1 MPVDTWWLI
10 ILLPLSAL
18 SGWLVAQYS
27 HREKVAKTSVKKL
40 PSAYFRG
47 LNYLLNEQS
56 DDAIDALKSVVANQS
71 DSAEVQLSLGNLYRR
86 RGEIEKA
93 TQLHENL
100 LTVTKS
106 DESLHALALY
116 ELAQDYQKAGVLD
129 RAENLYLE
137 LIDSG
142 FQTNAACM
150 QLLQIYEQ
158 EKDWNHAISVI
169 DNYMADNTEPTR
181 VRKSHYFCELAELSI
196 ADGSFNEAK
205 KFLQQASLSDSTN
218 FRAIIQTGRIEA
230 ALGHHKQAMNLWK
243 QVIEKD
249 SLYVREVIEHIA
261 NAYRA
266 LNDEKGLNRYLSSVI
281 DQHKSAKAML
291 LLTENILKSAGNQKA
306 EEKLEGWLRNN
317 PSIPG
322 LIKLLEIKLNSQS
335 LSTKQKRD
343 LNLLSRLLEN
353 VMRSRFAYQCRQC
366 GFSGRHFYW
375 HCPSC
380 RSWNSITAQRTVLG

>member
-1 MPVDTWWLI
+1 M
-10 ILLPLSAL
+10 PLSAL
-18 SGWLVAQYS
+18 SGWLVAKYS
-27 HREKVAKTSVKKL
+27 HREKGTKAPIKKL

-47 LNYLLNEQS
+47 LNFLLNEQS
-56 DDAIDALKSVVANQS
+56 DDAIAAFKSAIGTQS

-100 LTVTKS
+100 LSVTRA
-106 DESLHALALY
+106 DQSLHALALY

-142 FQTNAACM
+142 FQTNAACTH
-150 QLLQIYEQ
+150 LLQIYEQ

-169 DNYMADNTEPTR
+169 DNYMTSDPEPLR
-181 VRKSHYFCELAELSI
+181 MRKSQYYCELAELSI
-196 ADGSFNEAK
+196 TEGSFKDAT
-205 KFLQQASLSDSTN
+205 KFLHLASQSDSTN
-218 FRAIIQTGRIEA
+218 LRAIIQSGRIEA
-230 ALGHHKQAMNLWK
+230 ALGHHKQAMSLWK
-243 QVIEKD
+243 QVIEKN

-266 LNDEKGLNRYLSSVI
+266 LNDEKGLNHYLSSVI
-281 DQHKSAKAML
+281 DEHKSSKAML
-291 LLTENILKSAGNQKA
+291 LLTENILKSGGSEKA
-306 EEKLEGWLRNN
+306 EETLAGWLRKN
-317 PSIPG
+317 PSISG
-322 LIKLLEIKLNSQS
+322 LIKLLEIKLSSHS
-335 LSTKQKRD
+335 LSASQKRD
-343 LNLLSRLLEN
+343 LILLSGLLES
-353 VMRSRFAYQCRQC
+353 VIKSRLAYQCRQC
-366 GFSGRHFYW
+366 GFSGTHFYW

>member
-1 MPVDTWWLI
+1 MATWWLI

-18 SGWLVAQYS
+18 SGWLVARHSQKDKDAQAPKQS
-27 HREKVAKTSVKKL
+27 L

-47 LNYLLNEQS
+47 LNFLLNEQS
-56 DDAIDALKSVVANQS
+56 DNAIDAFKSAVGSQS

-100 LTVTKS
+100 LTITKS
-106 DESLHALALY
+106 DPELHALALY
-116 ELAQDYQKAGVLD
+116 ELAQDYQKAGLLD

-137 LIDSG
+137 LVESG
-142 FQTNAACM
+142 YQTHAACTH
-150 QLLQIYEQ
+150 LLQIYEQ
-158 EKDWNHAISVI
+158 EKDWSHAISLI
-169 DNYMADNTEPTR
+169 DNYITDSSESIVT
-181 VRKSHYFCELAELSI
+181 RKSQYYCELAELSI
-196 ADGSFNEAK
+196 TEGRFNDASE
-205 KFLQQASLSDSTN
+205 FLQKALDSDPEN
-218 FRAIIQTGRIEA
+218 LRAIIQSGRIEA
-230 ALGHHKQAMNLWK
+230 ALGQHKQAMHLWK
-243 QVIEKD
+243 KVIEKN

-266 LNDEKGLNRYLSSVI
+266 LGDEKGLDRYLSGVI
-281 DQHKSAKAML
+281 ETHKSAKAML
-291 LLTENILKSAGNQKA
+291 LLTENILKRSGNQKA
-306 EEKLEGWLRNN
+306 EKNLAGWLRRN

-322 LIKLLEIKLNSQS
+322 LRKLVEIKLDSPSLNSA
-335 LSTKQKRD
+335 QKRD
-343 LNLLSRLLEN
+343 LVLLSRLLES
-353 VMRSRFAYQCRQC
+353 VVKSQFTYQCRQC